1 MKTNNYNEETEKTMQ
16 VLDALTKVKS
26 SPFFITRLEARFDKK
41 QEANNY
47 SIHWKTSLKYA
58 FFILIIA
65 LNVIASYSYING
77 GNSKKETRESM
88 IQELSGTYFST
99 SSNSNSITFQ

>member
-1 MKTNNYNEETEKTMQ
+1 MKINNHNEETEKTMQ

-26 SPFFITRLEARFDKK
+26 SPFFITKLEARFDAKL
-41 QEANNY
+41 EAKNY
-47 SIHWKTSLKYA
+47 SIQWKTSLKYA

-65 LNVIASYSYING
+65 LNVIASYSYIKS
-77 GNSKKETRESM
+77 GNSNKETRESM

-99 SSNSNSITFQ
+99 SSNSNYVTFQ